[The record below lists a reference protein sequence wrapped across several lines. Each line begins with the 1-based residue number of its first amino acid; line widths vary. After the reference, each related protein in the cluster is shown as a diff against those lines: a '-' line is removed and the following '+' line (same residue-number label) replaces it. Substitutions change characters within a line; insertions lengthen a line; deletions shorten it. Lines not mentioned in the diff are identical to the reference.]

1 MSLSI
6 FVSKFLIWKG
16 KINELEEKV
25 KELEDKSK
33 GIKLKLE
40 VEKENKI
47 TFLDIKL
54 AKNEESG
61 KLETE
66 WHQKEESAEIYCNRR
81 SDVDESNKRN
91 VIKNL
96 ETKIEK
102 LTTKEEQR
110 KALKEKLRAQLEN
123 NGYK

>member
-1 MSLSI
+1 M
-6 FVSKFLIWKG
+6 
-16 KINELEEKV
+16 

-54 AKNEESG
+54 MKNEESSEV
-61 KLETE
+61 ETE
-66 WHQKEESAEIYCNRR
+66 WHQKEESAEIYCKRR
-81 SDVDESNKRN
+81 SDVDEGNKRN

-102 LTTKEEQR
+102 LTIREEQR
-110 KALKEKLRAQLEN
+110 EALRETM
-123 NGYK
+123 GTIG